1 MATPYEESVSY
12 SPTQSVIGFSPIQA
26 QQEFVAQD
34 KSMAQLAQFSK
45 TLGDELY
52 KFQQQVNKDQMMEG
66 YNLALSEPN
75 PIDVSNEI
83 KSAGEQ
89 LKADEMDANEVAFDI
104 IKSGESPEVA
114 QAVQNMSGWKRYGYA
129 KAKAELAGAGWES
142 YLSGQISDNGERSF
156 YHPETGEQ
164 FTLADTATD
173 PALRAYA
180 IAEMRKDYL
189 EENGLTLM
197 KPAFLNEFA
206 GKQFR
211 SGQDKFVEE
220 ARKAR
225 IVQRGQEISNQ
236 ADTEVA
242 ADLDLNKYFSNKKVS
257 YNDKGKLTSLGE
269 AWTDLTDIL
278 KDKQQLTNRPVDVS
292 ELRNQPIIG
301 DPKGRTYGD
310 LYRAK
315 LDGLEADLDTQYR
328 TIKNRIRTD
337 NSRSAKDAVDIIIEG
352 CKGNPAACTP
362 DKLQPTINDINSRY
376 GVTAASEA
384 ITHLK
389 NNFTNYVEPDEAELA
404 RDLALADEVL
414 DRLDM
419 TDKYYNSLPEEV
431 KENPQIKQQY
441 EDQKRIEAVYGE
453 LISGN
458 ETAIKNAFA
467 SPISGVGI
475 AAAEYA
481 ADVIVAEQERFRR
494 GLVQQYRNNN
504 QDIGGWATNFVRELQ
519 TNMAEGRKVK
529 GNKYYRD
536 RSINNPFPYYF
547 GETGSDAALREDFR
561 EKYDKLSPGGR
572 AASKQELLPKETLQ
586 KFAKVL
592 QNDPF
597 LMSINEE
604 SNSDLHKVLEELR
617 LMAASDGSTVQN
629 ILHQTNSM
637 LDAPVDLPP
646 VTQISRSAANQAL
659 GGSLLNKFMNGT
671 LTQRQSERVKA
682 ILKYPTYNNPNLTEQ
697 EQAVVNIIGK
707 HESDSVGGYDAVNQG
722 GTDEGRT
729 VVGYSGPFS
738 QMSQHGGRQLTDLT
752 VGEIMDL
759 QYDDKSL
766 TMEQWKQ
773 QGKLHAVGRYQ
784 FVGSTFAEVVN
795 KMGISKDELFSQEL
809 QDRMC
814 LFHFKEKGYGPWVG
828 VVDNASQTEKM
839 LLNRARF

>member
-1 MATPYEESVSY
+1 MTTPYEESVSY
-12 SPTQSVIGFSPIQA
+12 NPTQQTIGFSPIQA
-26 QQEFVAQD
+26 QREFVAED
-34 KSMAQLAQFSK
+34 KSMAQLAQFSR
-45 TLGDELY
+45 TLGEELF

-104 IKSGESPEVA
+104 IKNGESPEVA

-129 KAKAELAGAGWES
+129 KGKAELAGAGWES
-142 YLSGQISDNGERSF
+142 YLSGQFGENGERSF

-180 IAEMRKDYL
+180 ITEMRKDYL

-197 KPAFLNEFA
+197 KPAFLNEWA

-211 SGQDKFVEE
+211 DGQDKFVEE

-292 ELRNQPIIG
+292 ELRKQPIIG

-315 LDGLEADLDTQYR
+315 LDGLEADLDTNY
-328 TIKNRIRTD
+328 TSIKTKIRT
-337 NSRSAKDAVDIIIEG
+337 NNQRSAKDAVDIIIEG
-352 CKGNPAACTP
+352 CKGNPAACP
-362 DKLQPTINDINSRY
+362 RSKLQETINDINSRF

-384 ITHLK
+384 IVQLK
-389 NNFTNYVEPDEAELA
+389 KNWPNYVELDEADLA
-404 RDLALADEVL
+404 RDLSMADEVL

-419 TDKYYNSLPEEV
+419 TDSLYNSLPEDI
-431 KENPQIKQQY
+431 KENPQIKKQY
-441 EDQKRIEAVYGE
+441 DDQKRIRAVYKDV
-453 LISGN
+453 INAN
-458 ETAIKNAFA
+458 EAAIKNAFA
-467 SPISGVGI
+467 SPISGQGI

-481 ADVIVAEQERFRR
+481 ADVVNAEQERFRR
-494 GLVQQYRNNN
+494 GIVQQYRNGNL
-504 QDIGGWATNFVRELQ
+504 DIDGWATNFVRDLQ
-519 TNMAEGRKVK
+519 DNIVK
-529 GNKYYRD
+529 DKNDKEAKYYRKPD
-536 RSINNPFPYYF
+536 LSNPYPNYF
-547 GETGSDAALREDFR
+547 GETGTDAFRREDAR
-561 EKYDKLSPGGR
+561 QAYDKLTPGGKLY
-572 AASKQELLPKETLQ
+572 AKKSKLPEEILQ
-586 KFAKVL
+586 KFGKVL

-604 SNSDLHKVLEELR
+604 SNSDLLDVFEELR
-617 LMAASDGSTVQN
+617 VIAASDGSTVQD
-629 ILHQTNSM
+629 ILHEVNGM

-646 VTQISRSAANQAL
+646 VTQIRRSAANQAI

-682 ILKYPTYNNPNLTEQ
+682 ILKYPTYNNPNLTGQ
-697 EQAVVNIIGK
+697 EQQIVNIIGK
-707 HESDSVGGYDAVNQG
+707 YESDSVGGYDAVNQG
-722 GTDEGRT
+722 GTDQGRT

-752 VGEIMDL
+752 VGEIMEL
-759 QYDDKSL
+759 QSDDGSL
-766 TMEQWKQ
+766 TGNQWQQ

-784 FVGSTFAEVVN
+784 FIGSTFAEVVN
-795 KMGISKDELFSQEL
+795 KMGISKDELFSPEL

-814 LFHFKEKGYGPWVG
+814 LFHFKERGYGPWVG